1 MQNIQ
6 KAHTTQQRIQ
16 KKNPIQKWAE
26 DLNTGISLK
35 KTYRCPRGTWKDAQ
49 HLQLLE
55 ECKPKLQWGTIPV
68 RMTIIKKSTNNNC
81 WRGCGGKGIF
91 LPWECKLVK
100 PLWRTVWSYL
110 EKVKIE
116 LPYDPTIP
124 SLGIYLG
131 GGNTCNSKRY
141 MHPHVRISTI
151 YNSQDMEAT

>member
-1 MQNIQ
+1 MQMSKRHMKRCSTSPIIRGMQ
-6 KAHTTQQRIQ
+6 TKATMRYHI
-16 KKNPIQKWAE
+16 
-26 DLNTGISLK
+26 
-35 KTYRCPRGTWKDAQ
+35 
-49 HLQLLE
+49 
-55 ECKPKLQWGTIPV
+55 IPV
-68 RMTIIKKSTNNNC
+68 RMTIVKKSTNNKC

-91 LPWECKLVK
+91 LHWECKLVK

-131 GGNTCNSKRY
+131 RKKQTCNSKRY
-141 MHPHVRISTI
+141 MHPHVYISTI